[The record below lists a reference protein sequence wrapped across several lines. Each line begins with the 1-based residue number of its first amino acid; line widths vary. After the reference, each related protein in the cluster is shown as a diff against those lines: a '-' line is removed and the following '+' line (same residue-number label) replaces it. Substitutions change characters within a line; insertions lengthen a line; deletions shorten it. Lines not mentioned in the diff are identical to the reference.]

1 MKLAILTAN
10 LGKFEPQVEWA
21 KQIIPGVDITVKRF
35 TDENFPPRITLHPR
49 VQSHIP
55 KYFGWEM
62 EPGYDCYLW
71 VDSSRGLLREDAA
84 EWFYKHAQ
92 GVDMVLFKHP
102 QRNTVKQEADFVRVR
117 MNKPYLKSRYGGDLL
132 EEQLAAIPKE
142 YPDNKLYASTAFFYW
157 NRANVRDMMKE
168 WWFYTTRYHA
178 LDQLVLPYLV
188 WEHNI
193 KTKELDE
200 DVYHCEYIPMMRK

>member
-188 WEHNI
+188 CEHNI